1 MLPRRTAVDPQP
13 AAPALKVAAGVDDG
27 VGRATACP
35 EHAIS
40 NKEVMVARA
49 ALIPPL
55 PPKDPSGS
63 ATDLAETAGVLV
75 PALSVDAPL
84 AFVRQPEVT
93 QGQDRRT
100 LVRRQRDLDGGR
112 SRRNRRMA
120 LPVPGDPPGRSD
132 GCRRVVR

>member
-1 MLPRRTAVDPQP
+1 M
-13 AAPALKVAAGVDDG
+13 
-27 VGRATACP
+27 
-35 EHAIS
+35 S

-49 ALIPPL
+49 ALMPPL
-55 PPKDPSGS
+55 PHKHPSGS

-84 AFVRQPEVT
+84 AFVRQPKVT

-112 SRRNRRMA
+112 PRRNRRMA
-120 LPVPGDPPGRSD
+120 LPAPGHDEATGRFD
-132 GCRRVVR
+132 LPLRAGRELPAVGG